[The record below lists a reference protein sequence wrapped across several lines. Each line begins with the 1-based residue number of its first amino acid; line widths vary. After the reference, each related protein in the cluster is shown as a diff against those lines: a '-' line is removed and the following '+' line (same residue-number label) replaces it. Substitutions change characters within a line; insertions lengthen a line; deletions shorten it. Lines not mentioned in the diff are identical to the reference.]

1 MNVFVFILVVYVSL
15 SSFVDGS
22 KRFYISQSLINF
34 VYKNFDIDAFDHSEF
49 LFDED
54 SKREGD
60 IKMQTY
66 HDLVHTLKLMNVTT
80 LVTSNDTYDVN
91 LSNERKENVRFPTLH
106 YISITSLKFSRITQ
120 YLANISNIALA
131 NDIWLI
137 VFDGLRYTQRLTK
150 EQFSKDVQELLP
162 NLELDSQLFIILPMN
177 SNRDNFELYEA
188 YKVCTINLFRM
199 NCRQF
204 S

>member
-1 MNVFVFILVVYVSL
+1 MNFFIFILVVYVSL
-15 SSFVDGS
+15 SSFVYGS

-49 LFDED
+49 LFDEED
-54 SKREGD
+54 KREGD
-60 IKMQTY
+60 TTIQTY
-66 HDLVHTLKLMNVTT
+66 HDLVHTLRFLNVTT
-80 LVTSNDTYDVN
+80 LVTSNDTYVN

-106 YISITSLKFSRITQ
+106 YISITSLKFSQITQ

-137 VFDGLRYTQRLTK
+137 VFDGLIHTK
-150 EQFSKDVQELLP
+150 SFTYEQFSKDVQELLP
-162 NLELDSQLFIILPMN
+162 NLELDSQLFITLPMM

-188 YKVCTINLFRM
+188 YKVL
-199 NCRQF
+199 
-204 S
+204 